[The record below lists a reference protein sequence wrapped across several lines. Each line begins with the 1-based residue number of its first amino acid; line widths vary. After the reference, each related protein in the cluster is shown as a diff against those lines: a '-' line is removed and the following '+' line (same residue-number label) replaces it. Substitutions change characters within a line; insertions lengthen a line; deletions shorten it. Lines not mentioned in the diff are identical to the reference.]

1 MKQQPPTS
9 NVPHHDNGRVVERI
23 IESHN
28 GNGGYN
34 GLKNIV
40 FVAVVLAAGGIIW
53 AQQRSIDEIQTQIA
67 VLNLKCSNQ
76 PLRRGSSE

>member
-1 MKQQPPTS
+1 MKQQNP
-9 NVPHHDNGRVVERI
+9 NGPNDPSHQIVERI

-53 AQQRSIDEIQTQIA
+53 AQQRSIDEIETQIA

-76 PLRRGSSE
+76 PLHRGASE